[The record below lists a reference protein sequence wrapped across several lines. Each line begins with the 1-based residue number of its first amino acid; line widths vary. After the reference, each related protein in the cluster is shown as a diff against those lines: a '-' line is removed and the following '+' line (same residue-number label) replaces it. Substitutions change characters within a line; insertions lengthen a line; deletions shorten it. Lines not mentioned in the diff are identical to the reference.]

1 MTRRDGLERTG
12 FIRVVRPDTTPCFA
26 SRSAPHTS
34 VARFAYADP
43 SDPLFHKASWHN
55 PKTMAHVPNTDYETN
70 TEAMSN
76 WVPPE
81 HQWRK
86 GKPTEFKREHKN
98 YYKRAHRH
106 SDRTDTAR
114 APSPIYSVPSSAG
127 SIQYAPQ
134 ASPVP
139 DNFRNTRS
147 GLLRSQSSSWV
158 AE

>member
-1 MTRRDGLERTG
+1 MSDRIKML
-12 FIRVVRPDTTPCFA
+12 
-26 SRSAPHTS
+26 
-34 VARFAYADP
+34 ARFVYADP

-55 PKTMAHVPNTDYETN
+55 PKTMAHVPNTVYETN

-81 HQWRK
+81 QQWRT

-98 YYKRAHRH
+98 HYKRAQRY

-147 GLLRSQSSSWV
+147 GLLRSQSRSWV